1 MKLRIPPE
9 ARKGVK
15 PVHSGEFTP
24 LPADG
29 YVCKI
34 AECEFGT
41 SKAGNDM
48 LVLKIDIAEG
58 DFVGYFQDFADRF
71 GYWNYSA
78 IIYQPIYDTQKKPKG
93 EHEKNTPNNAD
104 RIAGRLLGLAE
115 EIEESNPNFSF
126 WANNEFIDTDA
137 LKGKLIGIVFV
148 EEEYQKQNGELA
160 TRATARI
167 TKSVADIRDGNFTVP
182 RPKKL
187 DASKRQSDDTPDTSK
202 ISTVPPIEDPPFE

>member
-1 MKLRIPPE
+1 MKLRIPPK
-9 ARKGVK
+9 AREGVK
-15 PVHSGEFTP
+15 PIHSGEFTP

-34 AECEFGT
+34 VDAEIGT

-48 LVLKIDIAEG
+48 LILNVDIAEG

-71 GYWNYSA
+71 NKWNNSA
-78 IIYQPIYDTQKKPKG
+78 VIRQLIYDTQKKNKG
-93 EHEKNTPNNAD
+93 EYESNATED
-104 RIAGRLLGLAE
+104 KVSGRLLGLVE
-115 EIEESNPNFSF
+115 NIEDSNPNFNF
-126 WANNEFIDTDA
+126 WANNEYMDTDA
-137 LKGKLIGIVFV
+137 LKGKLIGIVFA
-148 EEEYQKQNGELA
+148 EEEYQNQNGELA

-202 ISTVPPIEDPPFE
+202 ISTVPPLEDPPFE